1 MLLPSKH
8 AHPDRTVVAAS
19 AVLLRELRSKR
30 LVSFDDLA
38 KKLAGSTGDSADYL
52 FLPAVSVL
60 HLLGLVEY
68 LRTVDSFE
76 YRGA

>member
-8 AHPDRTVVAAS
+8 SHPDRTVVASS
-19 AVLLRELRSKR
+19 AVLLKELRNKR
-30 LVSFDDLA
+30 VVSFDDLA
-38 KKLAGSTGDSADYL
+38 SKLARSTGDSADFL
-52 FLPAVSVL
+52 FLPAVGLL

-68 LRTVDSFE
+68 LQTVDAFE